1 MNYYNKGEKIMKKRI
16 LFVLTV
22 MLMLVLSACSG
33 NKSENANG
41 NADGEEVYKL
51 KMNVA
56 FQKGDDGDVV
66 SLSTEKFAEE
76 VYERTNG
83 RIDIDVYYSAQLL
96 PVDQMLSG
104 LEKGTIDL
112 AYTLPEYY
120 GEYAATGYYGSLPFL
135 GKDID
140 EFVKLLREDGIS
152 DIMEEEFSEQGAK
165 ILLYGTPGEYGIL
178 SNKSIQ
184 SIEDMKGL
192 TIRAGNSLWVNW
204 YQNLGAAPANIPT
217 TDIYQGLQL
226 GTIDAVPYSLN
237 TIEFYNF
244 HEVVSSMTTGIRVSA
259 LSSVMISNKTWEKIP
274 EDLQS
279 VMLEVAAETEEKNIQ
294 FYRDT
299 LDRPYEFAAE
309 KGVEVNTLSETEYVR
324 FVESG
329 QIVWDEFAALSDR
342 TKEISD
348 ILKKQL
354 TN

>member
-1 MNYYNKGEKIMKKRI
+1 MKKRFLLI
-16 LFVLTV
+16 LTV
-22 MLMLVLSACSG
+22 AFMLMLTACSG
-33 NKSENANG
+33 NSSN
-41 NADGEEVYKL
+41 DGETSKGKDKDVYKL

-83 RIDIDVYYSAQLL
+83 RVDIEVYYSAQLL

-120 GEYAATGYYGSLPFL
+120 GEYAPTGYYGSLPFL
-135 GKDID
+135 GKNID
-140 EFVKLLREDGIS
+140 EYVKLLREDGIAT
-152 DIMEEEFSEQGAK
+152 IMEEEFAEKGAK

-178 SNKSIQ
+178 SNKSIK
-184 SIEDMKGL
+184 SVEDMKGL

-204 YQNLGAAPANIPT
+204 YKKLGAAPANIPT
-217 TDIYQGLQL
+217 TDVYQALQL

-244 HEVVSSMTTGIRVSA
+244 HEVVSSMTAGIRVSA
-259 LSSVMISNKTWEKIP
+259 LSSVMMSNKTWEKLP
-274 EDLQS
+274 EDLQKII
-279 VMLEVAAETEEKNIQ
+279 LEVAAETEQKNIQ

-309 KGVEVNTLSETEYVR
+309 KGVEVNTLSDTEYDR

-329 QIVWDEFAALSDR
+329 QVVWDEFASLSDR
-342 TKEISD
+342 TKQISD
-348 ILKKQL
+348 ILKAQL
-354 TN
+354 AN

>member
-1 MNYYNKGEKIMKKRI
+1 MKNQLMFI
-16 LFVLTV
+16 LILVLV
-22 MLMLVLSACSG
+22 LMLAACSSG
-33 NKSENANG
+33 QSGKKIQSDE
-41 NADGEEVYKL
+41 DVYKL

-56 FQKGDDGDVV
+56 FQKGDEGDVV
-66 SLSTEKFAEE
+66 SLSTEKFAKE
-76 VYERTNG
+76 VYKRTNG
-83 RIDIDVYYSAQLL
+83 RVDIEVFYSAQLL

-120 GEYAATGYYGSLPFL
+120 GEYAPTGYYGSLPFL

-140 EFVKLLREDGIS
+140 EFMKLLREDGIAT
-152 DIMEEEFSEQGAK
+152 ILEEEFSEHGAK

-178 SNKSIQ
+178 SNKPIK

-204 YQNLGAAPANIPT
+204 YQSLGAAPANIPT
-217 TDIYQGLQL
+217 TDVYQGLQL

-244 HEVVSSMTTGIRVSA
+244 HEVVSSMTAGIRVSA

-279 VMLEVAAETEEKNIQ
+279 IILEVAAETEEKNIQ

-309 KGVEVNTLSETEYVR
+309 KGVEVNTLNEKEYAR

-348 ILKKQL
+348 ILKEKL